1 MGTVLKILNPNHHPL
16 NTIGFDMGY
25 WDSKGYV
32 DKDGSYVKYEPHLPD
47 PVIRDGYFYEKIEGD
62 YEKITPKNETSTD
75 DKSGQKG
82 VKDPVGYLTKYL
94 TLKEKK

>member
-47 PVIRDGYFYEKIEGD
+47 PVIFE
-62 YEKITPKNETSTD
+62 
-75 DKSGQKG
+75 
-82 VKDPVGYLTKYL
+82 
-94 TLKEKK
+94 